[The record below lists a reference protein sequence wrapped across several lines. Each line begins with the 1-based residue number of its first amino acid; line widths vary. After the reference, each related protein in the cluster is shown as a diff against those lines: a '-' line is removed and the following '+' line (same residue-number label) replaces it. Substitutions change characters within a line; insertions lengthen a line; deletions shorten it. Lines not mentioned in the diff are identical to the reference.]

1 MKNVAPLRSLSA
13 RLAFCLAM
21 ALLLACTVLLS
32 LRLGAVRVTFAQLWE
47 AIFGKGGDSLERQIL
62 LNVRL
67 PRILT
72 GAAVGAC
79 LAVSGAILQGVMRN
93 PLAAPGI
100 IGVSSGAGLA
110 GTLVLLVCPQYG
122 ALFIPIAFLG
132 AMGTAMLVYLLA
144 WRQGAS
150 PIRIVLAGV
159 AISALLGAVGKA
171 ILLYHSE
178 QAGSILNFTIG
189 SLSTR
194 SWPQIRQVAGY
205 MTLGLVAAIS
215 WSGRLNVLS
224 LGDEVAAGLGLAV
237 ERTRLALLAVA
248 ALLAASAVSVA
259 GLLGF
264 VGLMAPHIVRLCIG
278 ADNRSLIPGSAL
290 FGAWLVVACDT
301 AGRTAHPPAELPV
314 GVLLALLGA
323 PFFLWLLRRRDYG
336 T

>member
-1 MKNVAPLRSLSA
+1 MKNAAPLRTLPA
-13 RLAFCLAM
+13 RLAFCLVM
-21 ALLLACTVLLS
+21 VLLLAGTLLIS
-32 LRLGAVRVTFAQLWE
+32 LRLGAVRMSFAQLWDV
-47 AIFGKGGDSLERQIL
+47 IFEEGAGTLEHQIL

-72 GAAVGAC
+72 GVLVGAS
-79 LAVSGAILQGVMRN
+79 LAVSGTILQGVMRN
-93 PLAAPGI
+93 PLAAPGV

-132 AMGTAMLVYLLA
+132 AMGTATLVYLLA

-171 ILLYHSE
+171 VLLYHSE

-194 SWPQIRQVAGY
+194 SWAQLRQVAIY
-205 MTLGLVAAIS
+205 MTLGLVMAVI

-237 ERTRLALLAVA
+237 ERTRLILLAVA

-259 GLLGF
+259 GLLAF
-264 VGLMAPHIVRLCIG
+264 VGLIAPHIVRLCIG
-278 ADNRSLIPGSAL
+278 ADNRGLIPASAL

-301 AGRTAHPPAELPV
+301 VGRTVCAPTELPV
-314 GVLLALLGA
+314 GVILALLGA

>member
-1 MKNVAPLRSLSA
+1 MKTVATLHSLSA
-13 RLAFCLAM
+13 RLTFCVAM
-21 ALLLACTVLLS
+21 ALLLAATILFS
-32 LRLGAVRVTFAQLWE
+32 LRLGAVNMLFSKVWTLLFSGE
-47 AIFGKGGDSLERQIL
+47 ADSLERQIL

-79 LAVSGAILQGVMRN
+79 LAVSGTILQGVMRN

-110 GTLVLLVCPQYG
+110 GTLVLLVCPQFG
-122 ALFIPIAFLG
+122 GLFIPIAFLG
-132 AMGTAMLVYLLA
+132 AMVTATLVYLLA

-171 ILLYHSE
+171 VLLYHSE

-194 SWPQIRQVAGY
+194 SWPQLRQVAIY
-205 MTLGLVAAIS
+205 MSLGLAAAMA

-237 ERTRLALLAVA
+237 ERTRLMLLAVA
-248 ALLAASAVSVA
+248 ALLAAAAVSVA

-264 VGLMAPHIVRLCIG
+264 VGLVAPHIVRLCIG

-301 AGRTAHPPAELPV
+301 LGRTVCAPAELPV
-314 GVLLALLGA
+314 GVILALLGA
-323 PFFLWLLRRRDYG
+323 PFFLWLLRRRGYG